1 MARRGHHTL
10 EEIKS
15 MVLAAAEDLVVQG
28 GLPLLTARRIA
39 TKIDYTV
46 GSIYMVF
53 EGMNDLIM
61 HLKGRFLDDMA
72 EEMDRVQ
79 RATSKQCLEELADV
93 YIRYAS
99 QHFNRWCMVFEHRL
113 PEDTQAPD
121 WYKNKLDSLYRQF
134 EDQFGQLS
142 PELPLVQRKQTA
154 LAFLGGLHGICVFKL
169 TTPLGGKGDNDIKE
183 SVLLLINKFAHD
195 ARTDSMN
202 GVQLPK
208 NEKEAKGQLSVVYP
222 A

>member
-10 EEIKS
+10 EEIKN
-15 MVLAAAEDLVVQG
+15 MVLATAEDLVVQG

-39 TKIDYTV
+39 TKINYTV

-72 EEMDRVQ
+72 EEMGRVQ
-79 RATSKQCLEELADV
+79 RATSKHCLEELADV

-121 WYKNKLDSLYRQF
+121 WYQNKVENLYRKF
-134 EDQFGQLS
+134 EDQFAQLS
-142 PELPLVQRKQTA
+142 PELPSVQRKQTA

-169 TTPLGGKGDNDIKE
+169 TTPLGGISDNDIKE

-195 ARTDSMN
+195 TWTNSMDEM
-202 GVQLPK
+202 QLPK
-208 NEKEAKGQLSVVYP
+208 NEKEAKSQLSAVHP